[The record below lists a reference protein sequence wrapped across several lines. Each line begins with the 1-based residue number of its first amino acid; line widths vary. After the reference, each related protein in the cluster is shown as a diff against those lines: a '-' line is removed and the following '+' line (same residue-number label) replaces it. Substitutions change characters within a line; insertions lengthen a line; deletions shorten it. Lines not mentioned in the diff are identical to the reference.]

1 MVERV
6 ARAIY
11 ASHAFNDNHDSVDPG
26 FDGLRDDWRAV
37 MFANAR
43 AAIEALRTPTAE
55 IVRALD
61 NAAGYPSAEAW
72 GDAIDA
78 ALTSHTDTPKE
89 T

>member
-1 MVERV
+1 MVEKV
-6 ARAIY
+6 ARALREFPTGRY
-11 ASHAFNDNHDSVDPG
+11 DHAAFPIS
-26 FDGLRDDWRAV
+26 LQELAR
-37 MFANAR
+37 AR

-55 IVRALD
+55 ILRALD